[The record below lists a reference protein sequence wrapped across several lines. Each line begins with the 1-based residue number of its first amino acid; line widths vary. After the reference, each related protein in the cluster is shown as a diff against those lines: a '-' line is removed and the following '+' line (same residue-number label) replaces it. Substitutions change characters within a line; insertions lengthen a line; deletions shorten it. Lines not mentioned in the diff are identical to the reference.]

1 MTTVLTPPRE
11 ASCAG
16 RVVPATGTAYRL
28 SAALAV
34 VAAAAAGTTVALP
47 EVLSGPA
54 AMNGSAIGT
63 ALVVLLVAV
72 PVLLAGMRLAARGSV
87 PGLFAWLA
95 AVAYL
100 AYNAVLFVFATPL
113 NELFLLYVA
122 MLALSGWA
130 LVSLLLRVDL
140 AELGSRATARLPA
153 RGLAVYAWVAVVLT
167 ASAWLRGLVPA
178 TLRGEPGAVLEGT
191 GLTTNP
197 VYVLDLGGWLPVLA
211 VGAWWLWQRRARGV
225 LVVGALL
232 GMLVVESLGI
242 AVDQWFGSQADPS
255 SPVVSAAVVPV
266 FAALALVTLVPLLLM
281 FRGLQGSR
289 RSSGPRTRS
298 HRYP

>member
-1 MTTVLTPPRE
+1 MTIALTPPYE
-11 ASCAG
+11 VVTTG
-16 RVVPATGTAYRL
+16 RVVPATGMAYRL

-34 VAAAAAGTTVALP
+34 VAAAAAGTTVAFP
-47 EVLSGPA
+47 GVLTGPA
-54 AMNGSAIGT
+54 VMNGSAVGT

-72 PVLLAGMRLAARGSV
+72 PMLLAGMRLATRGSV
-87 PGLFAWLA
+87 PGLFGWLA
-95 AVAYL
+95 AVEYL

-122 MLALSGWA
+122 MLTLSGWA

-140 AELGSRATARLPA
+140 AELGSRVTPRLPA
-153 RGLAVYAWVAVVLT
+153 RGVAVYAWVAVGLT
-167 ASAWLRGLVPA
+167 ASAWLRALVPA

-197 VYVLDLGGWLPVLA
+197 IYVLDLGVWLPVLA
-211 VGAWWLWQRRARGV
+211 VGAWWLWQRQARGL

-255 SPVVSAAVVPV
+255 SPVASAAVVPV
-266 FAALALVTLVPLLLM
+266 FAALAVVFLVPLLLM
-281 FRGLQGSR
+281 LRGVQGSR

-298 HRYP
+298 HR